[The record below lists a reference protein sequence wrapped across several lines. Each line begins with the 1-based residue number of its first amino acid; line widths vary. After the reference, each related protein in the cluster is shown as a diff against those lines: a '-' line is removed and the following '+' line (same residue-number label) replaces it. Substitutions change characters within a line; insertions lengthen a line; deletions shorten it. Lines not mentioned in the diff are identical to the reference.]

1 MSEPEQEPEEGAE
14 LDETTDADGVSDD
27 EAAEQEEAAQ
37 EREPEPDADADA
49 ILRAQSEREM
59 EKKLRALDRE
69 AVAHAARVEKIMGD
83 DFESVVGCP
92 LCAPNIPG
100 FRFPFPPQ
108 PEVVAAV
115 KEAIGEPASPA
126 YSRDSY
132 SRACELCGGLGSVST
147 GSKVAGQGVVSCLTC
162 KGRGWV
168 PIGPERETGAIT
180 PPNGAVAPVDYGA
193 TTPPDVLPPEAEA
206 LKALGYIV
214 VAPIQAQV

>member
-1 MSEPEQEPEEGAE
+1 MSEPEPEPEEGAE
-14 LDETTDADGVSDD
+14 LDETPDEDGPADD

-37 EREPEPDADADA
+37 EPDPDADDA
-49 ILRAQSEREM
+49 AEAEARAQSEREM

-115 KEAIGEPASPA
+115 KDAIGEPASPA
-126 YSRDSY
+126 YQRDSY
-132 SRACELCGGLGSVST
+132 SRACDLCGGLGSVST
-147 GSKVAGQGVVSCLTC
+147 GSKVAGQAVVSCIPC
-162 KGRGWV
+162 RGKGWL
-168 PIGPERETGAIT
+168 PIGPERESGAVT

-214 VAPIQAQV
+214 VAPIQAPV